1 MSTNSSRL
9 VTDTRSISCETPTD
23 RIPTVQIQSD
33 RLGAIDVDPTS
44 VIEFTDG
51 LLGFED
57 HKRFVLIS
65 ADESGAYC
73 WMQSL
78 DNSAL
83 AFLAVVPGFFFD
95 DYVPNVPEADV
106 DALGLTE
113 ATATQ
118 VLCLVTLS
126 DAGITANLL
135 GPIVVNLDSRQA
147 RQSVLTD
154 GHWTTR
160 ESLGTRECSS

>member
-1 MSTNSSRL
+1 MPAS
-9 VTDTRSISCETPTD
+9 SISPLNTTD
-23 RIPTVQIQSD
+23 RISTVQIQSD
-33 RLGAIDVDPTS
+33 RLGTIDVDPAS
-44 VIEFTDG
+44 VLEFDDG

-57 HKRFVLIS
+57 HRRFVLVN

-95 DYVPNVPEADV
+95 DYAPDVPDSDV
-106 DALGLTE
+106 QALGIK
-113 ATATQ
+113 ATTPTQ
-118 VLCLVTLS
+118 VLCLVTLA

-135 GPIVVNLDSRQA
+135 GPIVINLTTRQA
-147 RQSVLTD
+147 RQAVLTD

-160 ESLGTRECSS
+160 ESLGLRECSS

>member
-1 MSTNSSRL
+1 MPGSP
-9 VTDTRSISCETPTD
+9 SISRETPTD
-23 RIPTVQIQSD
+23 RVPTVQIQSD
-33 RLGAIDVDPTS
+33 RLGTIDVDETS
-44 VIEFTDG
+44 VLEFSEG

-57 HKRFVLIS
+57 HRRFVLVS
-65 ADESGAYC
+65 ADDSGAYC
-73 WMQSL
+73 WVQSL

-95 DYVPNVPEADV
+95 DYLPDVPEADV
-106 DALGLTE
+106 EALALTE
-113 ATATQ
+113 STPTQ

-135 GPIVVNLDSRQA
+135 GPIIVNLQTRQA
-147 RQSVLTD
+147 RQAVLTD

-160 ESLGTRECSS
+160 ESLGTRQCSS

>member
-1 MSTNSSRL
+1 M
-9 VTDTRSISCETPTD
+9 
-23 RIPTVQIQSD
+23 QIQSD
-33 RLGAIDVDPTS
+33 RLGMIDVDASS

-57 HKRFVLIS
+57 HKRFVLVG

-83 AFLAVVPGFFFD
+83 AFLAVVPGFFFE
-95 DYVPNVPEADV
+95 DYAPNVPDPDV
-106 DALGLTE
+106 ESLGLTE
-113 ATATQ
+113 ATPTQ

-135 GPIVVNLDSRQA
+135 GPIVINLESRQA
-147 RQSVLTD
+147 RQAVLTD

-160 ESLGTRECSS
+160 EALGTRECSS

>member
-1 MSTNSSRL
+1 MTAP
-9 VTDTRSISCETPTD
+9 RSISSDNPTD
-23 RIPTVQIQSD
+23 RLPTVQIQSD
-33 RLGAIDVDPTS
+33 RLGTIDVDDAS
-44 VIEFTDG
+44 VLEFNDG

-57 HKRFVLIS
+57 HKRFVLVS

-95 DYVPNVPEADV
+95 DYTPNVPDPDV
-106 DALGLTE
+106 EALGLTDS
-113 ATATQ
+113 TPTQ
-118 VLCLVTLS
+118 LLCLVTLS

-135 GPIVVNLDSRQA
+135 GPIVINLATRRARQA
-147 RQSVLTD
+147 VLTD

-160 ESLGTRECSS
+160 ESLGASECSS